1 MLLPL
6 KCSFYNHFTLLPILH
21 KQLKGQ
27 KKWAYGVLDIFLDI
41 NHNLYMFLDL

>member
-27 KKWAYGVLDIFLDI
+27 KKWAYGVLDIFFGHKPQSI
-41 NHNLYMFLDL
+41 HVS